1 MRFYSGSDQ
10 PWGRDV
16 GNHISFSLRCRKYGY
31 FCCWTW
37 RDAGT
42 GAPSSALPALRSH
55 RQQIRTLL
63 GKAASSSEKRGT
75 PKGGSATSEGSVGGR
90 GWLRAQG
97 LPAAPT
103 PPAGLLKP
111 QFSPGQKETGNHISA
126 SHLHGSVPPPPK
138 SPRTAIGVFIPA
150 ATVSP
155 LPACLLPY
163 PPCHS
168 PSSPSGP
175 PQSLWHNV
183 TVRPSHSQ
191 NTGNSG
197 SVKTEWKEWMCCTP
211 SPRP

>member
-126 SHLHGSVPPPPK
+126 SHLHGSVPPP
-138 SPRTAIGVFIPA
+138 
-150 ATVSP
+150 
-155 LPACLLPY
+155 
-163 PPCHS
+163 
-168 PSSPSGP
+168 
-175 PQSLWHNV
+175 
-183 TVRPSHSQ
+183 
-191 NTGNSG
+191 
-197 SVKTEWKEWMCCTP
+197 TP
-211 SPRP
+211 SPHAQRLGSSSPLRQHRHYPPVFFPTHRVTAPALLQGPRSPCGTT